1 MRPIFLSSSY
11 SASISFTVNF
21 LETQTL
27 FMSARVNP
35 PNISPLLSH
44 LKHKTGLK
52 SLSMPSREFIIRPR
66 FSVACCLLCLF
77 LVDGYFCF
85 ENVNYF
91 LRSLGTGPSRNV
103 SVRGKH
109 IALSTLLLK
118 SYRKTTMYHLC
129 HSQHHDQQQEHQQH
143 HGHHRQ
149 QTSTT
154 HTHISLSH
162 HLS

>member
-1 MRPIFLSSSY
+1 
-11 SASISFTVNF
+11 
-21 LETQTL
+21 
-27 FMSARVNP
+27 MSARVNP
-35 PNISPLLSH
+35 PHISPLLSH

-118 SYRKTTMYHLC
+118 SYRKTTTIFVTVSIMIN
-129 HSQHHDQQQEHQQH
+129 SKSTNSIMATI
-143 HGHHRQ
+143 
-149 QTSTT
+149 TSRPVPH